1 MIEDS
6 QRLKSEV
13 ESRAGRLA
21 DKLVPWCLGGSL
33 LTRLVTGNTARAVS
47 VLMVD
52 FSCALKLSMPLSVLS
67 AMREAGRHRVTVKG
81 GKYMEKVSEADTVI
95 FDKTGTLTRAC
106 PTLREVVAFHGEDEK
121 EMLRFAACLEEHFPH
136 SVANAVVRAAL
147 ERGLD
152 HSEMHSEVEYVVA
165 HGIAT
170 KIDGK
175 RAAIG
180 SSHFI
185 FEDEAAAILPEDRE
199 RFEALSP
206 ACSWLYLA
214 IDGVL
219 SAAIGISDPLRP
231 EAKSALAALHEAGI
245 GKAVM
250 LTGDS
255 RSTAAAIASELGID
269 DYRAEVLPEDKAD
282 YIRSEQA
289 SGRTVLM
296 IGDGINDTPALSLAD
311 VGIAVGSGAVIARE
325 VADVTIAAEDLHE
338 LVWLKRLSDALM
350 SRIHR
355 NYRFVMG
362 FNGALILL
370 GALGLLPPAV
380 SALMHNASTLLL
392 SMNCLTDLLEENE
405 NEIS

>member
-1 MIEDS
+1 
-6 QRLKSEV
+6 
-13 ESRAGRLA
+13 
-21 DKLVPWCLGGSL
+21 
-33 LTRLVTGNTARAVS
+33 
-47 VLMVD
+47 
-52 FSCALKLSMPLSVLS
+52 
-67 AMREAGRHRVTVKG
+67 MREAGRHRVTVKG

-405 NEIS
+405 HEIS

>member
-1 MIEDS
+1 M
-6 QRLKSEV
+6 

-33 LTRLVTGNTARAVS
+33 LTWLLTGSTARAVS

-67 AMREAGRHRVTVKG
+67 AMGEAGKHRITVKG

-95 FDKTGTLTRAC
+95 FDKTGTLTCAR
-106 PTLREVVAFHGEDEK
+106 PTLQEVVAFQGKNEE
-121 EMLRFAACLEEHFPH
+121 EMLRVAACLEEHFPH

-165 HGIAT
+165 HGIVT
-170 KIDGK
+170 KIGSK

-180 SSHFI
+180 SGHFI
-185 FEDEAAAILPEDRE
+185 FEDEGAVILPEDRA
-199 RFEALSP
+199 RFESLSP
-206 ACSWLYLA
+206 ACTWLYLA
-214 IDGVL
+214 IDGLL

-231 EAKSALAALHEAGI
+231 EANSALTALHEAGI
-245 GKAVM
+245 QKAVM
-250 LTGDS
+250 LTGDN
-255 RSTAAAIASELGID
+255 RNTAAAIAAQLGID

-282 YIRSEQA
+282 YIRDEQTA
-289 SGRTVLM
+289 GRTVLM

-311 VGIAVGSGAVIARE
+311 VGITVGTGAVIARE

-350 SRIHR
+350 ERIHR

-370 GALGLLPPAV
+370 GAFGILPPAV
-380 SALMHNASTLLL
+380 SALLHNASTLLL
-392 SMNCLTDLLEENE
+392 SMSCLTDLLEENN
-405 NEIS
+405 NEAS